1 MALSREISIEENISN
16 EASVS
21 WSNDELKMLEEI
33 QVYHARMV
41 VAIAD
46 AKGKGPVELPIKP
59 KRKLEDLF
67 EEKQGKNKKIKK
79 EMTCSELHNYLQ
91 TQLFDVPLGVN
102 SNFFIFSNQTF
113 EEMKE
118 KLVKGYHFV
127 KKQCAQ
133 SVPFYLQYGK
143 LLNEMFCLFQAEKKN
158 GKVKDKWDE
167 WLRSNI
173 GIGASF
179 ARKIK
184 DVAFIID
191 SHNFPQFL
199 RLGLSFS
206 EVYGLRKQIQ
216 KMLNKPEFAKKWE
229 QKVTII
235 EQHESQPNENN

>member
-16 EASVS
+16 VENGSNEASVP

-33 QVYHARMV
+33 QVYHARMI

-46 AKGKGPVELPIKP
+46 AKSKGPIELPIKP

-67 EEKQGKNKKIKK
+67 KKKQGKNKKIKK

-91 TQLFDVPLGVN
+91 SQLVDVPLGV
-102 SNFFIFSNQTF
+102 SRNFFIFSNQML

-127 KKQCAQ
+127 ERQYAQ

-143 LLNEMFCLFQAEKKN
+143 LLNETFHIFQAEKKN
-158 GKVKDKWDE
+158 GKVKDKWGD
-167 WLRSNI
+167 WLKKNI
-173 GIGASF
+173 GISASF
-179 ARKIK
+179 ARQIR
-184 DVAFIID
+184 DLALIID
-191 SHNFPQFL
+191 SHKFPQFL

-206 EVYGLRKQIQ
+206 EVYRLKKQIQ
-216 KMLNKPEFAKKWE
+216 EMLNKPEFVEQWE
-229 QKVTII
+229 QKVTRL
-235 EQHESQPNENN
+235 